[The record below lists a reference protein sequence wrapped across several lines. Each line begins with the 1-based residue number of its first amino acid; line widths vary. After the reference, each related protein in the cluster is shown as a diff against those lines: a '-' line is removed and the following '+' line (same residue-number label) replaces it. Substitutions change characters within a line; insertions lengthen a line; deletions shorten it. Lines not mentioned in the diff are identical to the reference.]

1 MRTLNIIFIIFLIL
15 VFLLGGYVYTSGKL
29 DKIFSQTENME
40 NQEAEK
46 PDTESCPDVL
56 IRRGNIL
63 LLYNS
68 KMDLDEGVNPLPFYN
83 LDEYINFLKVQRRK
97 GKVCPV
103 LFLQHETTTQGE
115 DVYRMRPNP
124 FELDAGLPL
133 SSAVTAPKPPNQI
146 PVPIIDSN
154 RDHPPYNAGNYS
166 GFDPHGLS
174 IGVYTKLDE
183 LHDSTQRE
191 PGQTLSDNPMDPNW
205 GGVLYTQG
213 KVESGKYDENKV
225 FRPRLL
231 TPKNTMFI
239 PGLHGIAP
247 PPDNIDDMM

>member
-1 MRTLNIIFIIFLIL
+1 MRTLRIVFVIILGLIFI
-15 VFLLGGYVYTSGKL
+15 LGGYIYTTGKIDNL
-29 DKIFSQTENME
+29 LCTKKENME
-40 NQEAEK
+40 NKEK
-46 PDTESCPDVL
+46 KEESCPDVL

-68 KMDLDEGVNPLPFYN
+68 KMDLVEGVNPLPFFN
-83 LDEYINFLKVQRRK
+83 LDEYINFLKIQRKK

-103 LFLQHETTTQGE
+103 LFLQHESNTQGE

-133 SSAVTAPKPPNQI
+133 SAAAAAPKPPNQI

-154 RDHPPYNAGNYS
+154 RDHPPYNTGNYA
-166 GFDPHGLS
+166 GFDPQGLS
-174 IGVYTKLDE
+174 IGLYTKLDE

-191 PGQTLSDNPMDPNW
+191 EGQTLSDNPMDPNW

-213 KVESGKYDENKV
+213 KVTSGKYDENQV

-231 TPKNTMFI
+231 TPKTSFI
-239 PGLHGIAP
+239 PGLYGIAP
-247 PPDNIDDMM
+247 PQENIDM